1 MYRADTLKNAMTS
14 LAAALLVV
22 LATAGIAQSQDVTP
36 EHLKVAEET
45 VAASKSTASLDRILP
60 DIAERAKSQLISNRP
75 DAADQISAIVDDVA
89 ISLAPRR
96 GDLELEVARA
106 YATIFTEDELKKI
119 SEFYQSEAGKK
130 LIEQTPV
137 VARAIDQAAR
147 LWTNGI
153 QRDLQQAIAK
163 KLDEAGLR

>member
-1 MYRADTLKNAMTS
+1 MAN
-14 LAAALLVV
+14 LAAALTLLV
-22 LATAGIAQSQDVTP
+22 ATAGFSYGQDITE
-36 EHLKVAEET
+36 EHLQLSKKT
-45 VAASKSTASLDRILP
+45 VAASRSTESLDQILP
-60 DIAERAKSQLISNRP
+60 GLAERAKEQLIANRP
-75 DAADQISAIVDDVA
+75 DAADQISDIVDTAA

>member
-1 MYRADTLKNAMTS
+1 MTRPRTRTAILIS
-14 LAAALLVV
+14 GRGSNMMALVEAARRPDYPAEIVGVV
-22 LATAGIAQSQDVTP
+22 
-36 EHLKVAEET
+36 
-45 VAASKSTASLDRILP
+45 
-60 DIAERAKSQLISNRP
+60 SNRP